1 MLLISE
7 TKIENPFPVSKFC
20 VPGCLVPFKLHRTG
34 NGGAI
39 MLYVKEHI
47 LCRMLSKFTFK
58 KIEAF
63 TNEIN
68 LP

>member
-7 TKIENPFPVSKFC
+7 IKIENPFPVSKFC

-39 MLYVKEHI
+39 MLYVKEGTCS
-47 LCRMLSKFTFK
+47 L
-58 KIEAF
+58 
-63 TNEIN
+63 
-68 LP
+68 